1 MRGISETQFNEAFVV
16 HGAMDQLINIEN
28 CFQCLHGGATEEATA
43 TIGRGSAFLPNT
55 ESEPKT
61 HKRRGKPDNS
71 RDEAERFSGLPATA
85 SIVAVETTPVPDTAA
100 AQLVN
105 GVDKDTE
112 CGKPC
117 KGDDD
122 VKWPGEKSR
131 GKWYEPYQAKED

>member
-1 MRGISETQFNEAFVV
+1 MRTY
-16 HGAMDQLINIEN
+16 
-28 CFQCLHGGATEEATA
+28 
-43 TIGRGSAFLPNT
+43 
-55 ESEPKT
+55 

-122 VKWPGEKSR
+122 VNCGKGGPSQQLRRSR
-131 GKWYEPYQAKED
+131 GGKCDNVHGQEKNPEENGMSHIRPRRIDNPATTSV

>member
-1 MRGISETQFNEAFVV
+1 MRTY
-16 HGAMDQLINIEN
+16 
-28 CFQCLHGGATEEATA
+28 
-43 TIGRGSAFLPNT
+43 
-55 ESEPKT
+55 

-71 RDEAERFSGLPATA
+71 RDEAERFSCLPATA

-117 KGDDD
+117 KGDND
-122 VKWPGEKSR
+122 VNCGKGGRVSNCGGVER
-131 GKWYEPYQAKED
+131 GKCNNVHGQEKNPEENGMSHIRPRRIDNPATTSV